1 MLWKEILMN
10 SKEVQLYNYINSLYL
25 PKYFVRD
32 ENGLT
37 IRLKAENISLL
48 VNQEFSFDELNDY
61 VQLHE
66 TQIIETITKQL
77 LDKIY
82 EPTYFPV
89 EDLIKIQSSDE
100 PFSKEDLLDL
110 LKSELHR
117 PNQEMNVDVI
127 KYCLDEITRTL

>member
-1 MLWKEILMN
+1 MN